1 MRQSYVQGEFW
12 TRAVMRE
19 LVFGNEILSLDEY
32 ENAVN
37 ALTEQDVRDAAKLY
51 PDEKNVVI
59 SVNNPAAMKQI

>member
-1 MRQSYVQGEFW
+1 MC
-12 TRAVMRE
+12 E

-51 PDEKNVVI
+51 PDEKNVAI
-59 SVNNPAAMKQI
+59 SVNNLAVMK

>member
-12 TRAVMRE
+12 TRALMRE

-32 ENAVN
+32 EKAVN

-51 PDEKNVVI
+51 PDEKNALI
-59 SVNNPAAMKQI
+59 SVNNPASAK

>member
-12 TRAVMRE
+12 TRAVMCE

-59 SVNNPAAMKQI
+59 SVNDPAAAK